1 MSACLR
7 PHTPVPRHTHPEA
20 EALGRMICIVYRRVY
35 IAQDLCRRP
44 VCFAAASVP
53 GVLWKHTLSRV
64 ETQQM
69 GGEQRQKKQEGR
81 SAMPRGRIGPGGQVG
96 RFHDCISSLGPRLG
110 PLPLLRA
117 LLVSQGTQ
125 EESGLVC
132 HRTTWDV
139 S

>member
-35 IAQDLCRRP
+35 NAQDLCRRP

-81 SAMPRGRIGPGGQVG
+81 SARPHGSRGAGGPFPRLHFLAGPQ
-96 RFHDCISSLGPRLG
+96 RLG

-125 EESGLVC
+125 EESSLVC
-132 HRTTWDV
+132 HWTIWDV